1 MEDFFDSSVFVA
13 AVSEDDIEHKSAIR
27 VWSGSSRRV
36 MYAHGLLECFSI
48 LTGGRHPASLPPAE
62 AATLISENMKAGDV
76 AMIQFSGEE
85 TLELMRNAHQR
96 GVRGGAVYDF
106 MHICAARKAGAS
118 RIFTLNKRHFT
129 AIAPELAP
137 QIFHPLDV

>member
-1 MEDFFDSSVFVA
+1 MRDFFDSSAFVA
-13 AVSEDDIEHKSAIR
+13 AVSEDDIDHTAALR
-27 VWSGSSRRV
+27 AWSESGRRV

-62 AATLISENMKAGDV
+62 AATLIAENMIAGDV
-76 AMIQFSGEE
+76 EIIQFSGEE
-85 TLELMRNAHQR
+85 ILEFMRNAHR
-96 GVRGGAVYDF
+96 CGVRGGAVYDF
-106 MHICAARKAGAS
+106 MHVCAARKAGAS

-137 QIFHPLDV
+137 QIFHPVDI